1 MDTIHQQIQSGEVT
15 SFEAKTHLSKLL
27 EYTSQGRE
35 FLITRRGKPIARL
48 IPVETNQSKSLTEV
62 LNLARAF
69 RNQTRK
75 SVSILSLR
83 DKGRKY

>member
-1 MDTIHQQIQSGEVT
+1 MEPIHKQIQSGEIT
-15 SFEAKTHLSKLL
+15 SFDAKTHLSKLL

-48 IPVETNQSKSLTEV
+48 IPVETNQSNRLSEV

-69 RNQTRK
+69 RNQKGKT
-75 SVSILSLR
+75 VSILSLR

>member
-1 MDTIHQQIQSGEVT
+1 MDTIHKQIQSGEVT

-48 IPVETNQSKSLTEV
+48 IPVETNQSNSLTEV

-69 RNQTRK
+69 RNQTGK
-75 SVSILSLR
+75 TVSIISLR
-83 DKGRKY
+83 DKGRKH